1 MLQRPKYSRFR
12 NDSVTSVDEH
22 WGAMEPPLLP
32 CPEGE
37 GELEQQLPS
46 GEPCLAQM
54 SGFPMMEASAGGEVT
69 AGERDDSDDAA
80 TTAPTTTDI
89 EKQEPP
95 PPAPQPPINGQS
107 QSEAFQDAS
116 GIPGNDGARDETAAM
131 LLRGAEACPVF
142 EDDWQPRGSANWPHP
157 VENIQGGGITYL
169 VKYLGSVEVLQSMR
183 SLDFNTR
190 TQVTREAITRVCDT
204 ICGTHPLHT
213 KKKPPCKVLLG
224 VLGRTSLRFSG
235 RSATL
240 LISLSSVSLSAFESK
255 QIIASHHMQSV
266 SFASGGDV
274 DMADFVAYVAK
285 DRQNQRACHVLE
297 CGERIAQQVI
307 GTIGQAFELRFRY
320 FVQGSPQ
327 VSTTRERAAEPE
339 NHPWEVEEEEPDHK
353 RCYYNAIPGKDPP
366 LGGVKDIRS
375 DGLELSHNLAGLRLL
390 DIPEV
395 GGSPVHGSGVG
406 FVSWDRPTIPTDN
419 GPETQADKQEKQRP
433 MQSNHSYVNTDVL
446 VSQKGGEAGMTG
458 PSNHRTSTE
467 DAISAFS
474 PTHDPFDMKP
484 FGDAIGGAASRGEAM
499 RGTGPGLQADVH
511 CQMVDL
517 QREVWYHGDIG
528 RKEAE
533 SLLRREGDF
542 LVRASSSGRGQFVLT
557 GLQCGQPRH
566 ILLVNPEGVVRTK
579 GMAFNNINHL
589 IKYHHD
595 NRLPIVS
602 GGSELC
608 LIWPIQRR
616 QGPS

>member
-22 WGAMEPPLLP
+22 WGVMEPPLLP

-37 GELEQQLPS
+37 GELEQQQPAL
-46 GEPCLAQM
+46 GVPCPTQ
-54 SGFPMMEASAGGEVT
+54 MMEAPAGGEIT
-69 AGERDDSDDAA
+69 EQERNYSEDAA
-80 TTAPTTTDI
+80 TTAPSATDI
-89 EKQEPP
+89 AKQEPP
-95 PPAPQPPINGQS
+95 PPQLPINGQS
-107 QSEAFQDAS
+107 QSEPFQDAS
-116 GIPGNDGARDETAAM
+116 GIPGNDGAHDETVAM

-204 ICGTHPLHT
+204 ICGTQPLHT

-224 VLGRTSLRFSG
+224 VLGHTSLRFSG

-320 FVQGSPQ
+320 FIQGSQ
-327 VSTTRERAAEPE
+327 VSTTRERAADPE
-339 NHPWEVEEEEPDHK
+339 NHQWGVEEQSDHK
-353 RCYYNAIPGKDPP
+353 RCYYNAVPGKDPP
-366 LGGVKDIRS
+366 LGGMKDIRS
-375 DGLELSHNLAGLRLL
+375 VGLELSHNLAGLHLL

-406 FVSWDRPTIPTDN
+406 FVAWDRPTIPSDN
-419 GPETQADKQEKQRP
+419 GSEAQADKQERGRLLP
-433 MQSNHSYVNTDVL
+433 SNHFYVNTDVL
-446 VSQKGGEAGMTG
+446 VSQDGGEAGMTG
-458 PSNHRTSTE
+458 PSNHRPSAE
-467 DAISAFS
+467 DSISACS
-474 PTHDPFDMKP
+474 PTHDSFDMKP
-484 FGDAIGGAASRGEAM
+484 FGDAIGGEASRGEAM
-499 RGTGPGLQADVH
+499 RGTGQGLQADLH

-579 GMAFNNINHL
+579 GMAFDNINHL
-589 IKYHHD
+589 INYHHD

-616 QGPS
+616 KGLS